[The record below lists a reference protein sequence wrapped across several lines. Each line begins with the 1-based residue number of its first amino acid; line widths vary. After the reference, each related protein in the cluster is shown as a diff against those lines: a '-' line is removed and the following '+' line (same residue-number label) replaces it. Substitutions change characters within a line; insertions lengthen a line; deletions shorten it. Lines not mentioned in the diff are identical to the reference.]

1 MDNNNNVP
9 FIVFESITSRL
20 ERTIRRLWI
29 ICLVL
34 ITLLFASNV
43 AWMLYEQQFEDYE
56 ITQESET
63 GSNNYI
69 GHDGDINN
77 YGETDDKN

>member
-1 MDNNNNVP
+1 MENNNNVP
-9 FIVFESITSRL
+9 FIVLESITSRL

-29 ICLVL
+29 ICLIL

-43 AWMLYEQQFEDYE
+43 AWMLYEQQFEDYQ

-77 YGETDDKN
+77 YGETDD